1 VPQDRCALLCHAR
14 LCAHAHTDKELYQNF
29 IFFAISNYG
38 SLVNITIT
46 TTRKVCARAFSG
58 IGCDSPS
65 TGVATQFFSVLCSV
79 FYNKSYLRSGQWS
92 GVVLVFVGLGKS
104 VAHRCGAVFG
114 H

>member
-1 VPQDRCALLCHAR
+1 MLCHAR